1 VSKIVILCF
10 KINNFVNIMKN
21 EAIFIQTYENIKWKI
36 PKFLRLIFVLTIT
49 LAHEYGSIVI
59 E

>member
-1 VSKIVILCF
+1 
-10 KINNFVNIMKN
+10 MKN